1 MGRGVDGLIQTPMT
15 RNRESSDFVSRGG
28 DKLAAALA
36 AFEISVKGRVCADFG
51 SHTGGFVDCL
61 LRNGAARAYAVEPGV
76 GVLHDRLRGDERV
89 VVCEG
94 ENALSWTAPEPCD
107 VISIDAGW
115 TPQRLILVAAQRA
128 LAPGGCVISLIKPHY
143 EADKRWL
150 RRGVLPPERLEET
163 LALTRED
170 VTDLGWRIVDEC
182 ASPLLGHSGN
192 TEMLWLLRR

>member
-1 MGRGVDGLIQTPMT
+1 MRFSLHGLFSVFAI
-15 RNRESSDFVSRGG
+15 
-28 DKLAAALA
+28 LAACSAPA
-36 AFEISVKGRVCADFG
+36 ESAPPVSSEMKGE
-51 SHTGGFVDCL
+51 TI
-61 LRNGAARAYAVEPGV
+61 
-76 GVLHDRLRGDERV
+76 
-89 VVCEG
+89 EG
-94 ENALSWTAPEPCD
+94 
-107 VISIDAGW
+107 
-115 TPQRLILVAAQRA
+115 AQRV
-128 LAPGGCVISLIKPHY
+128 APGGCVISLIKPHY